1 MTGLTAFLKAISDET
16 RLRIML
22 VLFTHELCVCELC
35 DVLQESQPKISRH
48 LAILRTAGYVTDM
61 RQGQWVFYYPSI
73 EHELLIDLIQCMVK
87 KHDKLPLLKND
98 FDRLSAR
105 IEKNRLCARTRP
117 KEQEDI
123 DARSY

>member
-48 LAILRTAGYVTDM
+48 LAVLRTAGYVTDK
-61 RQGQWVFYYPSI
+61 RQGQWVFYYYSI
-73 EHELLIDLIQCMVK
+73 EQELLRDLIQCIVVE
-87 KHDKLPLLKND
+87 HEKLPLLKSD
-98 FDRLSAR
+98 FDRLSAK
-105 IEKNRLCARTRP
+105 IKNNRLCGRAQSLDR
-117 KEQEDI
+117 EDA
-123 DARSY
+123 DARSN